1 MSMIIDGER
10 LSDSPYV
17 ETITQGRTVGDGS
30 TIRPAESHWH
40 MVFVRHNGKTYPLV
54 VGSLTTA
61 GVASWKEGAEILW
74 IKFKP
79 GTFMPHLPAKN
90 LLDKETLLPGAAS
103 HSFWLKSSAWQ
114 FPDFENA
121 DTFVDRLVRDAVL
134 VCDPVVNAVLQDQL
148 LAMPSRTV
156 RHRFLRATGL
166 TQSRIRQIERAQR
179 AAALLRQGKSI
190 LDTVYEVG
198 YFDQPHLTHS
208 LKQWVGLT
216 PAQIARIGQSE

>member
-1 MSMIIDGER
+1 MSIIIDGER